1 MKRILAV
8 LLCIALTFGSVFS
21 AYAEQAGETQPTET
35 VENAETT
42 QPDATEGAE
51 ETIDAEE
58 NTAPP
63 VKPEKP
69 KFVKRP
75 GMTETDVKMEELAW
89 DIFTDC
95 QVSSK
100 RHSFHGYCGN
110 FVSHQLYNL
119 GINRGLSTRHGKDHF
134 DYYSSLEK
142 TTGGYF
148 PRAISASEVHLT
160 GALNY
165 ITEQGA
171 RDVYN
176 VMVGFDWTHTEAGNK
191 YGHVVLIYAIVGGAL
206 YFSESFDMYF
216 KGRIYPEGS
225 IVKCSVEE
233 FVDYYDGW
241 TTYEGIVVFGT
252 TDYSDFCKQ
261 ENTNLTVQTRFDTV
275 LRSQPCQVGKNE
287 SALIRN
293 ISAGE
298 RLQATGV
305 FTNGEEE
312 LFYRIADGDLVGYV
326 SANAVSVLRAN
337 AFNCYIE
344 ALNMPRI
351 IPQGQAFQLSGAV
364 AGEYARV
371 RGVTAQIVTGDNQ
384 ILQEANWENFS
395 NYCKLDALNSKLNFQ
410 NLPEDF
416 YTLKILGFVRC
427 PTADG
432 ELLEAKEVLGG
443 AYFRVGGEDFVT
455 RAMPSIGYQ
464 EAVDAL
470 GWRYQDGWCFYEGA
484 EPKTGWLTWC
494 GAQYYFDALGQAAT
508 GLVTIKDKQYYFSG
522 SGALVKNARLELDG
536 TVYETDGFGVATE
549 AEK

>member
-21 AYAEQAGETQPTET
+21 VCAEQAGETQPTET
-35 VENAETT
+35 VENTGET
-42 QPDATEGAE
+42 QPDTTDDAE

-75 GMTETDVKMEELAW
+75 GMTDTDVKMQELAW

-100 RHSFHGYCGN
+100 RYSFHGYCGN

-148 PRAISASEVHLT
+148 PRAISTSEVHLT

-176 VMVGFDWTHTEAGNK
+176 VMVGFDWTNTEAGNK

-225 IVKCSVEE
+225 IIKASVEE

-241 TTYEGIVVFGT
+241 TTYEGVVVFGT

-275 LRSQPCQVGKNE
+275 LRSQPCQVGKNKSE
-287 SALIRN
+287 LLRN

-371 RGVTAQIVTGDNQ
+371 RGVTVQIVTGDNQ

-410 NLPEDF
+410 NLPEGF

-455 RAMPSIGYQ
+455 RAMPSLGYQ
-464 EAVDAL
+464 ENVDAL

-494 GAQYYFDALGQAAT
+494 GAQYYFDALGQAVT
-508 GLVTIKDKQYYFSG
+508 GLVNIKDKQYYFSG

-536 TVYETDGFGVATE
+536 TVYETDGYGVATE
-549 AEK
+549 TKK